1 VTDFEAH
8 AVFSHDS
15 YDRTDQRKQWL
26 EQRPVGLQS
35 IAQIAYTTSGDG
47 ACASLAEDCTAAISW
62 ALPHLVPGDIST
74 LDMAVGRGCVL
85 VSLWDGGSASITLD
99 GRQNVVL
106 NVFLQG
112 NGRDDALVLER
123 REAKL
128 RGQLL
133 KILGGAST
141 LLVDRFPRGSGRTT
155 HYPKPDR
162 IPLWY

>member
-1 VTDFEAH
+1 
-8 AVFSHDS
+8 
-15 YDRTDQRKQWL
+15 
-26 EQRPVGLQS
+26 
-35 IAQIAYTTSGDG
+35 
-47 ACASLAEDCTAAISW
+47 
-62 ALPHLVPGDIST
+62 
-74 LDMAVGRGCVL
+74 MAVGRGCVL

-99 GRQNVVL
+99 GRQNAVL